1 MEIRRRS
8 RENEQTNGF
17 FLKSDKSLPVKSVLG
32 QAADPWVSEA
42 FRQARSIGLRDFH
55 CQQNGEKGNSTDP

>member
-17 FLKSDKSLPVKSVLG
+17 LLKSGKLPVKSVLG
-32 QAADPWVSEA
+32 QAADPWVSQA
-42 FRQARSIGLRDFH
+42 FRRGL
-55 CQQNGEKGNSTDP
+55 